1 MLSIGGLQKM
11 VEGDI
16 HIKLPYERIGVIIG
30 SDGSVKRMLEDA
42 LQVAISV
49 DSSTGD
55 ICLKINTELRD
66 PTIIFRARDIIT
78 AIGRG
83 FPPKKALKL
92 LDENFSLIIL
102 DLKDYFGKSQS
113 DIKRIKGR
121 IIGESGKTRSMI
133 EELTWTDMSVYG
145 DTIGIIGE
153 PEQLRVAEEA
163 VDMLIRGM
171 QHRSVYQFLFRERTG
186 LKRSHMEL
194 WERKEI

>member
-11 VEGDI
+11 VEAEI
-16 HIKLPYERIGVIIG
+16 HVKLPYERIGVIIG

-55 ICLKINTELRD
+55 ICLKMNTELHD

-102 DLKDYFGKSQS
+102 DLKDYFGRSQS

-121 IIGESGKTRSMI
+121 IIGESGKTRRII
-133 EELTWTDMSVYG
+133 EELTWAEMSVYG
-145 DTIGIIGE
+145 DTIAIIGE

-163 VDMLIRGM
+163 VNMLIRGM
-171 QHRSVYQFLFRERTG
+171 QHRSVYKFLFREREG

-194 WERKEI
+194 WEKKEI

>member
-1 MLSIGGLQKM
+1 M